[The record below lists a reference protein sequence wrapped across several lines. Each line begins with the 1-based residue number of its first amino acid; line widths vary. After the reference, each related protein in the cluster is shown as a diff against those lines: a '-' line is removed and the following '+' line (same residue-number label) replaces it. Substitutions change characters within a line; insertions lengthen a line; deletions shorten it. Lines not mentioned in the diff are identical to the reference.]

1 MRDTKSPSNAHE
13 SPHSGG
19 HIPPLQ
25 TLKTAAAQPAKADPV
40 HAAVPLVPAWKAAAQ
55 SRIAN
60 RVKAVVKGPI
70 RCHKCQLSCVDAEHY
85 LNHGCEMRCQINKL
99 RVG

>member
-13 SPHSGG
+13 SPHTGR
-19 HIPPLQ
+19 HVAPLSALEILA
-25 TLKTAAAQPAKADPV
+25 TPSEKENSVL
-40 HAAVPLVPAWKAAAQ
+40 AAVPLIPAWKAAAR

>member
-40 HAAVPLVPAWKAAAQ
+40 HAAVPLVP
-55 SRIAN
+55 
-60 RVKAVVKGPI
+60 RVEGSSTVPYRKPREGSSKGPDTV
-70 RCHKCQLSCVDAEHY
+70 S
-85 LNHGCEMRCQINKL
+85 
-99 RVG
+99 